1 MLFAAACRNL
11 SGASRQHPYPH
22 WPFGPFP
29 PDRGNR
35 PLEPKGSLC
44 GCVGNF
50 KLYQIPREKSRKT
63 EGVFLVGSRRCG
75 GKSKALRASN
85 CKPAQRL
92 QFEEEEPDSE
102 DKRLREQRGAR
113 SGEAG
118 SDEPAFSFGEAKE
131 NAEGQ
136 SQIFNMRSLIIEF
149 LLELCYNAVL
159 YGKYIRLDEQSL
171 VCLHSRDKILP
182 VFKGIQPVFAR
193 AIDL

>member
-1 MLFAAACRNL
+1 MRLLLYPLAGFMLFAAACRNL
-11 SGASRQHPYPH
+11 SGASRQHPYPY

-63 EGVFLVGSRRCG
+63 EGGFSGRFKEVRREIEIPPGS
-75 GKSKALRASN
+75 
-85 CKPAQRL
+85 
-92 QFEEEEPDSE
+92 
-102 DKRLREQRGAR
+102 
-113 SGEAG
+113 
-118 SDEPAFSFGEAKE
+118 FSFGEAKE

-159 YGKYIRLDEQSL
+159 YGKHIGLDEQSL

-182 VFKGIQPVFAR
+182 VFKGIQPVFTR
-193 AIDL
+193 TIDL